1 MNTRARGGV
10 VVVVV
15 SMNTNGRSL
24 SGWRESCNSRACWQ
38 LAAALGF
45 LYYWMLCVT
54 TTLRLLYNI
63 DFFIY
68 FLAFNRNSYY
78 PHATKES
85 ATYIIQSYAS
95 RRIDPIS
102 LSLSPPV
109 KNRSSL
115 SAALNALTIPRR
127 RRGYRYALMLAGR
140 PVSRIFRAHMYIYT
154 PSTSL

>member
-1 MNTRARGGV
+1 MAREGIFKVGLLKSREYTRARG

-102 LSLSPPV
+102 LSLSSRQ
-109 KNRSSL
+109 KSLISLGRSKRADYTS
-115 SAALNALTIPRR
+115 SS
-127 RRGYRYALMLAGR
+127 
-140 PVSRIFRAHMYIYT
+140 SR
-154 PSTSL
+154 L